1 MQSGLIASVALNYSS
16 SFTLKCFWFP
26 SVSDYGA
33 ESSCA
38 LQIVSL
44 IIHTLMWVRLGCISE
59 CGNSKHMMTSLNSKN
74 SMCKLTKG
82 LSLKSYYQILSS
94 SECWQCVFDLIRE
107 PQKTGSL
114 ISLFLEEATHC
125 LHRKCLYLKIPY
137 LMAPAATDGEIVF
150 VLLEVSVALA
160 VCKFPILI
168 LFCGIWWFFQ
178 LGETVWLLLH
188 GAIGLESGKVGR
200 NIADA
205 LYFAHNWEAGNNM
218 DIKLRT
224 KCSSH
229 FFRSVVWVSYLT

>member
-94 SECWQCVFDLIRE
+94 SECWQCVFDLIHE

-114 ISLFLEEATHC
+114 ISLSVSGRGHTLC

-137 LMAPAATDGEIVF
+137 LMAPAVTEGEIVCATRSKCCF
-150 VLLEVSVALA
+150 GCMQVSNINSILWNLMV
-160 VCKFPILI
+160 FPTGWNCVVITAWSYWLGKWQSREKYSRCFI
-168 LFCGIWWFFQ
+168 FCPQ
-178 LGETVWLLLH
+178 LGSWQ
-188 GAIGLESGKVGR
+188 
-200 NIADA
+200 
-205 LYFAHNWEAGNNM
+205 
-218 DIKLRT
+218 
-224 KCSSH
+224 
-229 FFRSVVWVSYLT
+229 